1 LTALL
6 TTARASVRFVAPFF
20 DVAGASYLAEPI
32 AAATSRRVL
41 VQLYLP
47 PDVAKKEAPLRLMK
61 DALART
67 GRSDHFEVYSATER
81 NPWPHLKVMV
91 ADSVAAYVGSAN
103 ITGPGLR
110 QGNLEFGVLVRGP
123 QVAVIEGVVD
133 LIPALERVKL

>member
-1 LTALL
+1 
-6 TTARASVRFVAPFF
+6 
-20 DVAGASYLAEPI
+20 
-32 AAATSRRVL
+32 
-41 VQLYLP
+41 
-47 PDVAKKEAPLRLMK
+47 
-61 DALART
+61 
-67 GRSDHFEVYSATER
+67 
-81 NPWPHLKVMV
+81 MV